1 MVRKL
6 VLSLIVVL
14 GVCFAA
20 IAQNRQVTGTVTSA
34 DGTPIAGATVL
45 IDGTSTGTTTGMDGR
60 FVLSAPADG
69 VLSISF
75 IGYKSQQV
83 AIAGKSSVL
92 ISLEEDAQAIDD
104 VVVLAFGETKKKD
117 LTGSVGSVTSAEL
130 AKRTVSSVSRV
141 LDGAVA
147 GVQTLSATGQPG
159 SDATIY
165 IRGFGSINANSSAL
179 IVVDGV
185 PYSSALSTL
194 NPADIASI
202 NVSKDAA
209 ANALYG
215 SRAANGV
222 VFVTT
227 KSGSR
232 AKKANITFEAKWGW
246 NQQAIPES
254 PSMQNAADYYEFM
267 YQALRNYGTDNYGP
281 AMADAFAQQYLMP
294 MLGNY
299 CAYKL
304 PDDVA
309 GSARSVID
317 PATGKIYEGSKLLYH
332 DNYDD
337 YLFQKQFRQEYT
349 VSVNGGNDN
358 MDYYVSM
365 GFLDDPSYT
374 IMSGFKRYTGR
385 AAINAQATKWLKVG
399 ANLGYTRRD
408 VDNPPYSDANT
419 GNVFLWTL
427 WQAPIVPYYARDEFG
442 QIRRNEDGSKMF
454 DNGRG
459 VTYSPFGPTQDQF
472 NSFNNFAHPEQ
483 SMKNGINNTVADNI
497 AGKAYAEVTFLKDF
511 TFLANFSIDN
521 VYQLATEMQSPLYG
535 IGQLYEGFVG
545 KSSSQYTSINAQQL
559 LNWNH
564 TFNGKHRVH
573 VLLGHEFGRTD
584 NRTMGASRTS
594 MFNPS
599 IPELSN
605 AIKTYGSGS
614 SSSRSRTAIEGYI
627 AQADY
632 VYDERFVVKGTYR
645 RDGTSLFKYNKWG
658 DFWSVSGAWH
668 ISNES
673 FLSGAD
679 WMQELKL
686 RASYGTS
693 GNLAASSY
701 PYTNLWGIANFG
713 DNVALGLY
721 STGNPAVSWEKNK
734 QVDVGVDF
742 RFWDRFYG
750 SIDYYNRRTHDLI
763 WSRPTAASTGLT
775 SQLENVG
782 VLGNTGV
789 EFDFNVDI
797 FRRQDLFWT
806 ANLNLTYHTNKMV
819 EIPDY
824 LEDPYVSGSYLRG
837 SGKPYYNL
845 YLYKYAG
852 VDPETGDELFW
863 ADDVDSGGN
872 VVGRK
877 TVGSLAEAT
886 RYEVG
891 DALAHVQGG
900 FSTSFRWKN
909 LDASL
914 ALSFQLGGRQWD
926 GGTANLMYPGR
937 TGFAV
942 SQDMVGNYWTPENT
956 TAKYPKPYFNGATD
970 FASSSCDA
978 LFRKASYLN
987 LSSVN
992 VGYTLPRRWTSK
1004 AGIES
1009 LRIFFSATNLA
1020 FVSAHE
1026 GFDPRTNLT
1035 SMSAFGFPQQSSYTF
1050 GVTLNL

>member
-14 GVCFAA
+14 GMCFVA

-34 DGTPIAGATVL
+34 DGMPIAGATVL
-45 IDGTSTGTTTGMDGR
+45 IDGTSTGTTTGMDGH
-60 FVLSAPADG
+60 FSLAAPVDG

-75 IGYKSQQV
+75 VGYKSLQV
-83 AIAGKSSVL
+83 PIAGKSNVL
-92 ISLEEDAQAIDD
+92 ITLQEDAQAIDD

-117 LTGSVGSVTSAEL
+117 LTGSVGSVTSGEL

-227 KSGSR
+227 KAGSR
-232 AKKANITFEAKWGW
+232 TKKANVTFGAKWGW
-246 NQQAIPES
+246 NQQAIPEV
-254 PSMQNAADYYEFM
+254 PTVQNAADYYEFM
-267 YQALRNYGTDNYGP
+267 YQGLKNYGIDNFG
-281 AMADAFAQQYLMP
+281 ASMGDAFAQTYLMP
-294 MLGNY
+294 MVGNY
-299 CAYKL
+299 CAFRL

-309 GSARSVID
+309 GTARSVID
-317 PATGKIYEGSKLLYH
+317 PATGKVYEGSTLLYH

-349 VSVNGGNDN
+349 VSINGGNDN

-385 AAINAQATKWLKVG
+385 AAVNAQATKWLKVG
-399 ANLGYTRRD
+399 ANVGYTRRD

-442 QIRRNEDGSKMF
+442 NIRRNDDGSKMF
-454 DNGRG
+454 ENGAG
-459 VTYSPFGPTQDQF
+459 VTYSPFGKTQDQF
-472 NSFNNFAHPEQ
+472 NAFNNFAHPEQ
-483 SMKNGINNTVADNI
+483 SMKNGMDNTVADNI
-497 AGKAYAEVTFLKDF
+497 TGKAYAEVTFLKDF
-511 TFLANFSIDN
+511 TFMANFAIDN
-521 VYQLATEMQSPLYG
+521 VYQLTTSMQSPLYG
-535 IGQLYEGFVG
+535 IGQLHNGFVS
-545 KSSSQYTSINAQQL
+545 KSSSHYTSLNAQQL
-559 LNWNH
+559 LNWNR
-564 TFNGKHRVH
+564 TFSGKHRVH

-584 NRTMGASRTS
+584 SRQMGASRTS

-605 AIKTYGSGS
+605 AIKVYGSGS
-614 SSSRSRTAIEGYI
+614 SSSRLRTGIEGYI

-632 VYDERFVVKGTYR
+632 VYDERYVVKATYR
-645 RDGTSLFKYNKWG
+645 RDGSSVFKYNQWG

-673 FLSGAD
+673 FMRNAD
-679 WMQELKL
+679 WVQDLKL

-693 GNLAASSY
+693 GNQAATAY
-701 PYTNLWGIANFG
+701 PYTNLWGIGNFI
-713 DNVALGLY
+713 DNVALGL
-721 STGNPAVSWEKNK
+721 SSVGNPNVTWEKNK

-742 RFWDRFYG
+742 RFWERFYG

-763 WSRPTAASTGLT
+763 WNRPTAASTGLT

-782 VLGNTGV
+782 VLGNAGV

-797 FRRQDLFWT
+797 LRRQDLFWT
-806 ANLNLTYHTNKMV
+806 ANLNLTYHTNKMI

-824 LEDPYVSGSYLRG
+824 LGDPYVSGSYLRG
-837 SGKPYYNL
+837 SGKPFYNL

-852 VDPETGDELFW
+852 VDPETGNELFW
-863 ADDVDSGGN
+863 ADDVDGEGK
-872 VVGRK
+872 VIGRK

-909 LDASL
+909 FDASL

-926 GGTANLMYPGR
+926 GASANVMYPGR

-942 SQDMVGNYWTPENT
+942 SQDLIGNCWTPENT
-956 TAKYPKPYFNGATD
+956 SAKYPKPYFNGTAD
-970 FASSSCDA
+970 YVSASCDA

-1035 SMSAFGFPQQSSYTF
+1035 AMDGFGFPQQSSYTF
-1050 GVTLNL
+1050 GITLNL